1 MRRLKPVVA
10 AAALVG
16 LTSASGYA
24 QSSAPLRGQGRDVV
38 VLQTARLMLGS
49 IEGVVSD
56 ERGGPL
62 AGAMVSVLG
71 ARTAMAVTDAR
82 GRFLVAE
89 LPVGDY
95 VLSVHLAGFVSSP
108 RELIR
113 VGTAS
118 PVVRSLQM
126 RRAAVLGTTGAEP
139 PTTRPILA
147 AGLDVPVGDPVTT
160 AGAADPAATDDHPH
174 GETAWRLRHLKRSVL
189 KDEAGNVVAVADT
202 FTPPAAANASLL
214 GRAFDGAVGLA
225 SSLFDLPFSGEVNLL
240 TTSAFA
246 PGQLFTGDFLPRGV
260 AYVSI
265 GAPLASGQWTVRA
278 ATSQANLASWI
289 VAGSYASKAASKHD
303 YDLGVS
309 YSTQQYPG
317 GNPSAL
323 FGVGSGSRSVG
334 EVFGDDRWRLSSSVS
349 VNYGARYGRYDYLRQ
364 HGLLSP
370 HAGFTVIPFDRTRV
384 NVAVSQRML
393 APGNEEFLAP
403 SSVGPWLP
411 PERTFAPLAG
421 QDLRVE
427 RGRFLDVDVEHEFD
441 AYVLGVRR
449 FYQRVDEQLVTLFGL
464 PIPGSPQTAGHY
476 AVASAGD
483 VDASGWAVR
492 LSTPPGRRVRGS
504 IDYSITRAQWTSRGD
519 MAAIAVWAPAAIR
532 PRIEDIHDVT
542 TTVETDIPGTST
554 RLFVLYRLDSG
565 FTRAP
570 TDLRPALD
578 ARFDLQVNQALPFMP
593 INGTKWEVLVGLRNL
608 FRDPDHFGSVYDEL
622 LVVRPPKRVVGGVLV
637 RF

>member
-1 MRRLKPVVA
+1 MRRLNPVVA
-10 AAALVG
+10 AAAVVG
-16 LTSASGYA
+16 MTSALAYA
-24 QSSAPLRGQGRDVV
+24 QTPVHQRIDRPVV
-38 VLQTARLMLGS
+38 QTARMMFGS
-49 IEGVVSD
+49 IEGTVSD

-71 ARTAMAVTDAR
+71 ARTAMAVTDVH
-82 GRFLVAE
+82 GRFVVNE
-89 LPVGDY
+89 LPVGEY
-95 VLSVHLAGFVSSP
+95 VLSVHLPGFISSP

-113 VGTAS
+113 VGATN
-118 PVVRSLQM
+118 PVVRALQM
-126 RRAAVLGTTGAEP
+126 RRAAGETL
-139 PTTRPILA
+139 TTRPILA
-147 AGLDVPVGDPVTT
+147 AGFDLPGGGDTVAT
-160 AGAADPAATDDHPH
+160 ADPAGTEDHPH

-189 KDEAGNVVAVADT
+189 KDEAGNVIAVTEA
-202 FTPPAAANASLL
+202 FTPEPANASIL

-278 ATSQANLASWI
+278 AMSQANLASWI
-289 VAGSYASKAASKHD
+289 VAGSYASKRASTSHD
-303 YDLGVS
+303 YHLGVS
-309 YSTQQYPG
+309 YSTQQYQG
-317 GNPSAL
+317 GNPGAL

-334 EVFGDDRWRLSSSVS
+334 EVYGDDRWRLFSNVS
-349 VNYGARYGRYDYLRQ
+349 LNYGARYGRYDYLRQ

-370 HAGFTVIPFDRTRV
+370 HAGISVKTFHNTRV
-384 NVAVSQRML
+384 SVGVSQRML

-427 RGRFLDVDVEHEFD
+427 RGRFLDIDVEHEFEGT
-441 AYVLGVRR
+441 YVLGVRR
-449 FYQRVDEQLVTLFGL
+449 FFQSVDEQLITLFGL

-476 AVASAGD
+476 SVASAGD

-492 LSTPPGRRVRGS
+492 VSTPPGQRVHGS
-504 IDYSITRAQWTSRGD
+504 LDYSITRAEWTSRGD
-519 MAAIAVWAPAAIR
+519 MGAVAVWAPAAIR
-532 PRIEDIHDVT
+532 PRVEDIHDLT
-542 TTVETDIPGTST
+542 TTVETEIPETAT
-554 RLFVLYRLDSG
+554 RVFMLYRVDSG

-570 TDLRPALD
+570 NDTRPAFD
-578 ARFDLQVNQALPFMP
+578 GRFDVQVNQALPFMP
-593 INGTKWEVLVGLRNL
+593 INGTKWEVLVGVRNL
-608 FRDPDHFGSVYDEL
+608 FRDPEHFGSVYDEL
-622 LVVRPPKRVVGGVLV
+622 LVVRPPKRLVGGVLV